1 MAIFG
6 VDWGT
11 FWGKINWLDS
21 EKNKLWE
28 QNQKHW
34 DKHGELERELGRIR
48 YIVEGDGK
56 EWGLVQ
62 HVHGKGQPGEEGLW
76 GSVDILKNSLR
87 EAQEKN
93 RALEAR
99 LDSLQEK
106 YEKLS
111 KLLIE
116 AARKQLG
123 DK

>member
-11 FWGKINWLDS
+11 FWD
-21 EKNKLWE
+21 ERNKLWE

-34 DKHGELERELGRIR
+34 DKHGELESELGRIR

-76 GSVDILKNSLR
+76 GSVDILKKSLR

>member
-1 MAIFG
+1 MGWFD

-11 FWGKINWLDS
+11 FWDKINGLDS

-56 EWGLVQ
+56 EWG
-62 HVHGKGQPGEEGLW
+62 QPGEEGLW
-76 GSVDILKNSLR
+76 GSVDILKKSLR

>member
-1 MAIFG
+1 MGWFDVTWDQCG
-6 VDWGT
+6 QWRT
-11 FWGKINWLDS
+11 EMNGKIDWLGT
-21 EKNKLWE
+21 EGGKL
-28 QNQKHW
+28 KT
-34 DKHGELERELGRIR
+34 ELERIR

-76 GSVDILKNSLR
+76 GSVDILKKSLR

-116 AARKQLG
+116 AVRKQLG